1 MKINFINNSYRRYFK
16 AHEKEILTA
25 LTKCIG
31 EGNFIMRDDLAKF
44 ENKLAK
50 FVGTKYAVGTNS
62 GTDALFLSLKALG
75 VGPGDEVITVSHT
88 FIATI
93 QVIVHCGATP
103 VLVDVTENGVMDV
116 NKIEDAITPKTKAII
131 PVHLSGKTCDMKAIT
146 DLAIRFNLVVVE
158 DACQALG
165 SYCDIGY
172 PFGTFKKAGSIGITG
187 CFSFI
192 SPKTLGG
199 ISDGGAVV
207 TDSKN
212 IYEKLLLLRNH
223 WNITQNALLGH
234 QPKQPEVMGWGWNS
248 RLGNVTASFLNVKF
262 KYYEKM
268 LIRRSEIAE
277 MYDKGITNPLIGKP
291 TIQNGQI
298 WSEYIIRTDHPMNF
312 KRYMEKNGIELLIRD
327 LTPNH
332 KLKGLGLEHFNLP
345 TTEHLAKYQARI
357 PIYPELSDREIKYII
372 KTVNDYK

>member
-1 MKINFINNSYRRYFK
+1 MKINFINSSYRRYFT
-16 AHEKEILTA
+16 AHKKEILTA
-25 LTKCIG
+25 LTKCIS

-44 ENKLAK
+44 EKKLAG
-50 FVGTKYAVGTNS
+50 FVGTKYAVGVNS

-75 VGPGDEVITVSHT
+75 IGPGDEVITVSHT

-103 VLVDVTENGVMDV
+103 ILIDVTGDGVMDV
-116 NKIEDAITPKTKAII
+116 SKIEKAITPKTKAII
-131 PVHLSGKTCDMKAIT
+131 PVHLSGKTCDMKTIT
-146 DLAIRFNLVVVE
+146 DLAIRFNLAVVE

-172 PFGTFKKAGSIGITG
+172 PVGTFKKAGSIGITG

-207 TDSKN
+207 TDSKS

-234 QPKQPEVMGWGWNS
+234 QPKQPSVMDWGWNS
-248 RLGNVTASFLNVKF
+248 RLGNVTAAFLNIKF
-262 KYYEKM
+262 KYYNQM
-268 LIRRSEIAE
+268 LKRRAEITE
-277 MYDKGITNPLIGKP
+277 MYEKGINNPLIEKP
-291 TIQNGQI
+291 KYQDGQI
-298 WSEYIIRTDHPMNF
+298 WSEYIIRTDHPTAFRFYMN
-312 KRYMEKNGIELLIRD
+312 KKGIELLIRD
-327 LTPNH
+327 LIPNH
-332 KLKGLGLEHFNLP
+332 KLRGLGLEHFNLP
-345 TTEHLAKYQARI
+345 MTEHLAKYQARL
-357 PIYPELSDREIKYII
+357 PIYPCLYNKEVKYII
-372 KTVNDYK
+372 KQVNRYK